1 MIEVVKVWLTTDAV
15 WIRTADGHEAC
26 EVIADYPRLRAATPE
41 QRANYVTDEYGI
53 NWPGIDE
60 DLSYEGFFN
69 KKERTE
75 LYRVFMAHPELN
87 ASAVARR
94 MGISQSLFAQ
104 YISGA
109 KRPSKARLAEINKT
123 LHTIGEEIL
132 QAPQYYRHF
141 RNGKIYRFVAF
152 ATLEATEEE
161 AVVYQAMYG
170 EKRLWIR
177 TKANFFEEVMHEGR
191 MVPRFQLISNEEA
204 EEAIAGEK

>member
-170 EKRLWIR
+170 EKELWIR